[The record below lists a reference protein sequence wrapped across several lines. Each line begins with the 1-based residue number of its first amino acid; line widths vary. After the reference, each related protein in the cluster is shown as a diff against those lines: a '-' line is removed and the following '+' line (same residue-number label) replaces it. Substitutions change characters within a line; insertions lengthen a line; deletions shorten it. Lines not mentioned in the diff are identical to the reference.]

1 MQELAQELAQDES
14 VDPEAIRQGEAAMAE
29 AEANHPRPALKYL
42 SECFNLSLFE
52 ETSYAFPHLSRMEGV
67 KEQPI

>member
-1 MQELAQELAQDES
+1 K
-14 VDPEAIRQGEAAMAE
+14 QGEAAMAE

-52 ETSYAFPHLSRMEGV
+52 EKILLLCVAMELDPLAHPTRLPTLSRTLKG
-67 KEQPI
+67 